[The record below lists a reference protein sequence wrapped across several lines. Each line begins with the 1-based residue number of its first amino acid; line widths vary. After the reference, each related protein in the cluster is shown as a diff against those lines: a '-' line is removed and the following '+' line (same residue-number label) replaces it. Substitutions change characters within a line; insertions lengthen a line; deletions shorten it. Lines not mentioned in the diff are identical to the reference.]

1 MYDSLYSQY
10 RLCLIV
16 GLILL
21 ASPFQGQDKRS
32 AEKFEELVLSTNTS
46 LFVGG
51 ERVYRAKE
59 VTQKA
64 VLTYKPEPDFT
75 EKAKKKKI
83 NGIVL
88 MRVVLTAAGEVR
100 VVNILKKLPHGL
112 TEEAVEAASRI
123 KFKPALIENKAVPQ
137 TILLQYHFETLY

>member
-1 MYDSLYSQY
+1 MYNSLYSHF

-21 ASPFQGQDKRS
+21 ASPLQAQDKRS
-32 AEKFEELVLSTNTS
+32 AEKFEELVLSTNIP

-64 VLTYKPEPDFT
+64 VLTHKPEPDFP
-75 EKAKKKKI
+75 EKARKKKTK
-83 NGIVL
+83 GIVL

-112 TEEAVEAASRI
+112 TEQAVAAAGRI
-123 KFKPALIENKAVPQ
+123 KFNPALIENRPVSQ
-137 TILLQYHFETLY
+137 TILLQYHFEIY